1 MCSQFNRRWRKIH
14 CFQHIMLYYFRIG
27 KNAMGTQEKSSAVY
41 GEGAVT
47 NQTYQKW
54 FAKFHAEDLSLVVA
68 PWSGR
73 PVKVDNNQIET
84 LIENNQ
90 HYIMQEQENANI
102 FKISKSIKLLMKI
115 KNVFYFSEKNHT
127 DCLANPMLQGLAQI
141 MPFMT
146 F

>member
-1 MCSQFNRRWRKIH
+1 
-14 CFQHIMLYYFRIG
+14 
-27 KNAMGTQEKSSAVY
+27 MGTQEKSSAVY

-84 LIENNQ
+84 LIENNEC
-90 HYIMQEQENANI
+90 YTVCERANI
-102 FKISKSIKLLMKI
+102 FKISISIKLLVKMN
-115 KNVFYFSEKNHT
+115 NVPFILQEKPYELFWPT
-127 DCLANPMLQGLAQI
+127 QYIQGSVLPEVLGIQWGLETQSSQKRGG
-141 MPFMT
+141 PL
-146 F
+146 

>member
-1 MCSQFNRRWRKIH
+1 MK
-14 CFQHIMLYYFRIG
+14 FRAG
-27 KNAMGTQEKSSAVY
+27 DFSLDNA
-41 GEGAVT
+41 
-47 NQTYQKW
+47 
-54 FAKFHAEDLSLVVA
+54 LRL
-68 PWSGR
+68 GR
-73 PVKVDNNQIET
+73 QVEVDNNQIET